1 MNERA
6 QRWLLA
12 VTLAAMSWAAIHAAA
27 ADESPAPSGRAVAF
41 QPAVPESST
50 SLYQYIQLHRDSATG
65 RMAADAMT
73 LPDEPA
79 TRRFSRLRWVP
90 GALEGLGTR
99 HMQWDGSA
107 KAAQTI
113 ALLEQIALGSTSAEA
128 ALYELLRA
136 DDVVTF
142 YSDAL
147 DYAAARIPDAEPR
160 LHDLA
165 RRLATQSRDRGPV
178 KFGIAMLGSMG
189 DESDLEI
196 VRTLALHD
204 EFGLYAAE
212 AIAEL
217 APQRQQA
224 LFEMAQKLNGWGRIE
239 AVTLMTASPDPKL
252 RRWLLTEA
260 FRNDVTPQYLAYHCA
275 TIGDLAD
282 AMSDPANAA
291 DMEFLAGVSDLI
303 QSLTRPGPSRDSQ
316 SYEEIPDVAIAYLQ
330 DVQGKKSSIGFLLT
344 AQVLNEYANAAPWSA
359 DQKASVKKLAAP
371 IIADKSWR
379 RRVIAA
385 LSDDRADLEQAEVAA
400 RKLEIQTFDLHLRR
414 LEKNGAVA
422 KRWQIAFSAAD
433 PREAASLVNVAERT
447 FAPRFAPG
455 AVGRVNT
462 SDAALEAV
470 LQGVA
475 KFPGTALAIVDQSLL
490 DISPIVRR
498 AAVETLV
505 RWGGPYLRDLT
516 VRRAL
521 NAAANE
527 ETDDALKARMV
538 ALLNV
543 ADAPP

>member
-1 MNERA
+1 M
-6 QRWLLA
+6 
-12 VTLAAMSWAAIHAAA
+12 
-27 ADESPAPSGRAVAF
+27 SGRATCRCALVVLIGLLWAPIRGF
-41 QPAVPESST
+41 ALDDGPAAPSI
-50 SLYQYIQLHRDSATG
+50 YQYIQLHRDSATG
-65 RMAADAMT
+65 RMPADSMT

-79 TRRFSRLRWVP
+79 ARRFSRLRWVP

-147 DYAAARIPDAEPR
+147 DYAAARVPDAEPR